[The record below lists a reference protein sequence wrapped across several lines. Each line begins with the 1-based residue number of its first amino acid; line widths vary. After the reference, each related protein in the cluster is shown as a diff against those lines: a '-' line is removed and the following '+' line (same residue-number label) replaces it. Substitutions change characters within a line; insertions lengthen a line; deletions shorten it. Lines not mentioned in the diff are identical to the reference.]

1 MVLSTN
7 LGFPRVGAKREL
19 KKAQESYWAK
29 EISQEELNK
38 VGAGLRARH
47 WQLQKDAGIDHIPS
61 NDFTMYD
68 HVLSTCAMVG
78 AVPERYEWKGEE
90 VDLDTFFAMARG
102 NAKVGAMEMTKW
114 FDTNYHYLVPEFHQ
128 GQSFKWACDKPI
140 RHYEEANV
148 LGIQTRPVLLGP
160 VSFLLLGKMKDGGD
174 VLSLLD
180 AVLPVYEAVLTK
192 LKSLGA
198 EWVQMDEPCLDRKS
212 TR

>member
-1 MVLSTN
+1 MVLSAN

-19 KKAQESYWAK
+19 KRAQEAYWSK
-29 EISQEELNK
+29 EISLDELTK
-38 VGAGLRARH
+38 VGAELRARH
-47 WQLQKDAGIDHIPS
+47 WKLQKDAGIDHIPS

-78 AVPERYEWKGEE
+78 AVPERYEWKGDK

-114 FDTNYHYLVPEFHQ
+114 FDTNYHYIVPEFTK
-128 GQSFKWACDKPI
+128 GQSFKWACEKAVK
-140 RHYEEANV
+140 HYEEAKAI
-148 LGIQTRPVLLGP
+148 GIQTRPVFVGP

-180 AVLPVYEAVLTK
+180 AVLPVYEQVLSK
-192 LKSLGA
+192 LKALGA
-198 EWVQMDEPCLDRKS
+198 EWVQLDEP
-212 TR
+212 